1 MKYDALFEDY
11 LANRLTDEGVVE
23 MKRVLSSNK
32 EMRAQF
38 VTVLQEWELMSEA
51 ARQVTANS
59 SASIVENLVDDS
71 SNRSVQTE
79 AEINANRRRP
89 SLRVAPI
96 RPATRRAINML
107 IPIGALAASI
117 AVVLMLTEPTEEVVP
132 FATLTTT
139 SGQVVVVREKQ
150 EVIGKSGFA
159 LLAGDRI
166 QVSDGA
172 LADIFYTDRTVLHI
186 DQRSEIQLAATGST
200 VNQVGKRVVLN
211 WGRVSADVTKQP
223 AGQPMLFVTPNAQA
237 EVLGTALTLEYTES
251 LNSTRLEVDHGL
263 VAITDLRLLKRV
275 EVPTGHY
282 ATVMAKQSPIARPL
296 VHRPVEI
303 TKDYRSGLRAS
314 YFAGNTFSSTLFDR
328 IEPTISADLGLE
340 NRAIDQR
347 QSDFSVRWD
356 GYLQPLFSE
365 KYLLTLRSDAGV
377 RLHVDNK
384 LLIDAWNA
392 DRLADHQASIN
403 LDASKRHQ
411 LRVEYRQPKSGMLIR
426 LSWVSSSQSP
436 EIIPVERFSTDK

>member
-11 LANRLTDEGVVE
+11 LANRLTAEGVVE

-38 VTVLQEWELMSEA
+38 VTVLQEWELMAEA

-71 SNRSVQTE
+71 SNRSVHAE
-79 AEINANRRRP
+79 AEMSANRRRP
-89 SLRVAPI
+89 SLRVVPI
-96 RPATRRAINML
+96 RPATRRAISML

-117 AVVLMLTEPTEEVVP
+117 AVVLMLTGPTEEVVP
-132 FATLTTT
+132 LATLTTT
-139 SGQVVVVREKQ
+139 SGQVVVVRAKQ
-150 EVIGKSGFA
+150 EVPGKSGIA
-159 LLAGDRI
+159 LFAGDRI
-166 QVSDGA
+166 RVSDGA
-172 LADIFYTDRTVLHI
+172 LADVFYTDRTVLHI
-186 DQRSEIQLAATGST
+186 DQRSEVQLAATGSA
-200 VNQVGKRVVLN
+200 VNQVGKRVVLT

-251 LNSTRLEVDHGL
+251 LDSTRLEVDHGL
-263 VAITDLRLLKRV
+263 VAITDLKALKRV

-282 ATVMAKQSPIARPL
+282 ATVMDKQSPIARPL
-296 VHRPVEI
+296 VHRPVEV
-303 TKDYRSGLRAS
+303 TKDYRSGLRAA
-314 YFAGNTFSSTLFDR
+314 YFAGNTFSSALFDR

-340 NRAIDQR
+340 NRAFDQR

-365 KYLLTLRSDAGV
+365 KYLITLRSDAGV
-377 RLHVDNK
+377 RLHIDNK

-392 DRLADHQASIN
+392 DRIGDHQASIN

-426 LSWVSSSQSP
+426 LSWVSPSQSP